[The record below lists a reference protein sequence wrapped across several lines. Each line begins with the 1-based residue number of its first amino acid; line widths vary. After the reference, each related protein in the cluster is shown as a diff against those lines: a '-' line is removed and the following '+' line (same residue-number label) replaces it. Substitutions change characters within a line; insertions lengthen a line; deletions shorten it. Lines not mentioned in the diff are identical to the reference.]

1 MNKHDA
7 TEMAYKNGY
16 QTGGAD
22 AARKILGGIKAK
34 LQKVSFSDIKE
45 RFLIFDLIKSY
56 EEDFKQDEGGMH
68 IRVPYAMEIGQKV
81 YSVLDPTLY
90 DGDAVDEECVTDIG
104 LRGFWLTGCR
114 PYCNDHGVFIPWN
127 RVGEDI
133 FLTRE
138 EAERDAK
145 RREKEDETDKA

>member
-1 MNKHDA
+1 MGMHDA

-68 IRVPYAMEIGQKV
+68 IRVPYAMEIG
-81 YSVLDPTLY
+81 
-90 DGDAVDEECVTDIG
+90 
-104 LRGFWLTGCR
+104 
-114 PYCNDHGVFIPWN
+114 
-127 RVGEDI
+127 
-133 FLTRE
+133 
-138 EAERDAK
+138 
-145 RREKEDETDKA
+145 